1 MHQATDASTPA
12 APPTGRDALRDSY
25 ERARILADRLVS
37 GLATVPDTVEVHREL
52 GTDVYGIRLH
62 MGTGLAGARAVLA
75 AAALIDSRVTRD
87 AIERMGVAD
96 PGVWIECRSAY
107 NGVPVVARALVN
119 SEDATEL
126 TEPFAPHPPVRPA
139 AEDAI
144 EETTPEGAPAAQQPV
159 MPLGSSVIAIV
170 PAVAP
175 DTAGGGE

>member
-1 MHQATDASTPA
+1 MHQATDASTPT
-12 APPTGRDALRDSY
+12 APPTGRDALPGSY

-62 MGTGLAGARAVLA
+62 MGTGLAAARAVLA

-87 AIERMGVAD
+87 AIDRVGVAD

-107 NGVPVVARALVN
+107 SGVPVVARALVN
-119 SEDATEL
+119 SQDAAEL
-126 TEPFAPHPPVRPA
+126 TEPFAPHPPVQPV
-139 AEDAI
+139 EDAVK
-144 EETTPEGAPAAQQPV
+144 EAVPEGAPAAQQSV

-175 DTAGGGE
+175 DAAGGGE